1 MSLRTDTPSDVA
13 ASTVPWVLALVVATL
28 AGRIFL
34 GGSLGL
40 GIDESYAVAT
50 SRAFALSTYDH
61 PPLAWWLAGAVR
73 WLFGTETPL
82 AMRAPFIL
90 LFALTTWLMFVLTR
104 LLFGERAGLYAAL
117 TLNLA
122 PVLAWTSGTFVL
134 PDGPLLAAL
143 LAGACCVARVLFV
156 PGASPTW
163 WLAAGACGG
172 LACLSKLHGIFL
184 FAGTGLFLLTVPH
197 QRRWLLTPW
206 PYLGA
211 AIACVLFL
219 PVIVW
224 NIQHDW
230 VSFAFQ
236 GARARV
242 SHFDFIGPLRA
253 LAGQALFLLPW
264 LWVPLVI
271 SLGRSLFAGPRDER
285 AWLMACLAIG
295 PIAVFTLVALSGNR
309 VLFHW
314 AAPGYLFA
322 FALLGRDL
330 VRMLAASARPTKV
343 WLGATA
349 ASLIAILAAVIL
361 MARLPWPSIALAGRA
376 MPYPLIETVPWAEL
390 RQELDRRGLLAQP
403 NTFVAAPYWHEA
415 ARIDA
420 ALGGQ
425 TPVRCLCDDARGY
438 GVIYRNGDHGGQD
451 AIIITQGGAKAKL
464 ESAFASCF
472 SSVEELP
479 PVPISQGGTPLVQL
493 RLYLGRRFSPR
504 GNPAAC
510 GENRR
515 R

>member
-1 MSLRTDTPSDVA
+1 MNSRTSTHFDDA
-13 ASTVPWVLALVVATL
+13 ASTERWVPALIGVTL
-28 AGRIFL
+28 VGRILL

-40 GIDESYAVAT
+40 GVDESYTVAT

-61 PPLAWWLAGAVR
+61 PPLAWWLTGAAR
-73 WLFGTETPL
+73 WLFGTEAPL
-82 AMRAPFIL
+82 AVRAPFIL
-90 LFALTTWLMFVLTR
+90 LFALTTWLMFALTR

-143 LAGACCVARVLFV
+143 LAGAYCVARVLFI
-156 PGASPTW
+156 PGTTPAW

-184 FAGTGLFLLTVPH
+184 FAGTGLFLLTVPS
-197 QRRWLLTPW
+197 QRRWLFTPW

-211 AIACVLFL
+211 AIACVMFL
-219 PVIVW
+219 PVIAW

-236 GARARV
+236 GARARI
-242 SHFDFIGPLRA
+242 SHFDLVGPLRA

-271 SLGRSLFAGPRDER
+271 SLGRSLITGRRDER
-285 AWLMACLAIG
+285 GWLIACLAVG

-330 VRMLAASARPTKV
+330 TQKLATSARLTRV

-349 ASLIAILAAVIL
+349 GSLIAILAAVII
-361 MARLPWPSIALAGRA
+361 MARLPWPSVALAGRTI
-376 MPYPLIETVPWAEL
+376 PYPLIETVSWAEL
-390 RQELDRRGLLAQP
+390 KQELGQRGLLTQP
-403 NTFVAAPYWHEA
+403 NTFIATHYWHEA

-420 ALGGQ
+420 ALGGRP
-425 TPVRCLCDDARGY
+425 PVRCLCDDARGY
-438 GVIYRNGDHGGQD
+438 GVIYRNNDHAGQD

-464 ESAFASCF
+464 ESAYGSCFASI
-472 SSVEELP
+472 EELP
-479 PVPISQGGTPLVQL
+479 SAAISQGGKPLVQL
-493 RLYLGRRFSPR
+493 RVYLGRRFLPQ
-504 GNPAAC
+504 GNSAVC
-510 GENRR
+510 GDGRR